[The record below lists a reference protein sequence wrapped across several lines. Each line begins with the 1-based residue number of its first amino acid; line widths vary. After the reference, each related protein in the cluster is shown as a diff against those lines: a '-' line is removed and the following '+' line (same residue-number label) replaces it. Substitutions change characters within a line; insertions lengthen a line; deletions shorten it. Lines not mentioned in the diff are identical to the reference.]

1 MKEKLLE
8 NSNNYIKVINK
19 EEKEKEKPKPK
30 IHLIYKYSIIILL
43 ILESIFLILSI

>member
-8 NSNNYIKVINK
+8 NSNNYKKVINK
-19 EEKEKEKPKPK
+19 EVKEKEKPKPK

-43 ILESIFLILSI
+43 ILEAIF

>member
-19 EEKEKEKPKPK
+19 EEKEKEN
-30 IHLIYKYSIIILL
+30 LKYI
-43 ILESIFLILSI
+43 

>member
-8 NSNNYIKVINK
+8 NNNNYKKVINK

-30 IHLIYKYSIIILL
+30 IHLI
-43 ILESIFLILSI
+43 